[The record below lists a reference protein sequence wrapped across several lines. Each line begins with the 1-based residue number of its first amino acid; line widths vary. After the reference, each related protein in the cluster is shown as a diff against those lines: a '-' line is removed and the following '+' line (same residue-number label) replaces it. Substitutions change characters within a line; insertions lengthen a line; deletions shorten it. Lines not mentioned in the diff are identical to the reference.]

1 MNISNLVLNDAVS
14 SLPAIDRIKNADPNT
29 EAKKIQFSKD
39 FESIFIGKLLEV
51 MKDSIVDWNDEKD
64 GSAKQVES
72 LFWSQ
77 LADNLSDNGGM
88 GLWKDIYQSLNGLG
102 NDGTEQQSLDEII

>member
-1 MNISNLVLNDAVS
+1 MNAANLLLNDAVS
-14 SLPAIDRIKNADPNT
+14 SSPSIDRIKNTDTDT
-29 EAKKIQFSKD
+29 EAKKVQFSKD
-39 FESIFIGKLLEV
+39 FESIFVGKLLEV

-77 LADNLSDNGGM
+77 LGENVSDNGGL
-88 GLWKDIYQSLNGLG
+88 GLWKDIYKSLDGLE
-102 NDGTEQQSLDEII
+102 NKSTEQQSLNEMI